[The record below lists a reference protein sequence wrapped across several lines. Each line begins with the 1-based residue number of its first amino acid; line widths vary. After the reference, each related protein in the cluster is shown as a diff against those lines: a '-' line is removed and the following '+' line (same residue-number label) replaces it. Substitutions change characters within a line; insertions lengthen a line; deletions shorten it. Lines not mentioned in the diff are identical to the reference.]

1 MYLTYILV
9 LSVLMET
16 PVARS
21 PLTDLRIVGGNLAL
35 DFVNTR
41 GGPRHGPA
49 DTEWLS
55 SYEDFAAWARRA
67 GAGGPPATPSEAAP
81 RPAEVDAI
89 AAFARVQAC
98 RDDMYEIFLALADGS
113 APPDAALRRIQ
124 LAYVE
129 ALAHG
134 QLTRGTHGCAWTWD
148 PGSGPLAPLWSV
160 VAAAVEL
167 LTHGPADR
175 IKSCHACRF
184 MFIDQSKNSSRRWCS
199 MDDCG
204 KSAKIARYLQ
214 HRSDAHRR

>member
-49 DTEWLS
+49 DSEWLS
-55 SYEDFAAWARRA
+55 SYEDFAAWSSRA
-67 GAGGPPATPSEAAP
+67 GLADPGAPLGGTAP
-81 RPAEVDAI
+81 RAALL
-89 AAFARVQAC
+89 AAFARVQAY

-113 APPDAALRRIQ
+113 APPEAALRRLQ

-134 QLTRGTHGCAWTWD
+134 QLTRGTQGCAWTWD

-167 LTHGPADR
+167 LTHGPAGR

-184 MFIDQSKNSSRRWCS
+184 MFIDQSKNGSRRWCS

-204 KSAKIARYLQ
+204 KAAKIARYLQ

>member
-1 MYLTYILV
+1 MYLASVLV
-9 LSVLMET
+9 LLVLMET
-16 PVARS
+16 PTARS

-49 DTEWLS
+49 DSEWLS
-55 SYEDFAAWARRA
+55 SYEDFAAWSSRA
-67 GAGGPPATPSEAAP
+67 GLADPSAPPSETAP
-81 RPAEVDAI
+81 RAAVL

-113 APPDAALRRIQ
+113 TPPEAALRRIQ

-129 ALAHG
+129 ALTHG
-134 QLTRGTHGCAWTWD
+134 QLTGGMEGFAWRWD
-148 PGSGPLAPLWSV
+148 PGSGPLAPLWSI

-184 MFIDQSKNSSRRWCS
+184 MFVDQSKNSSRRWCS

-204 KSAKIARYLQ
+204 KAAKIARYLQ
-214 HRSDAHRR
+214 HRTDAQGR

>member
-1 MYLTYILV
+1 
-9 LSVLMET
+9 MET
-16 PVARS
+16 PGARS
-21 PLTDLRIVGGNLAL
+21 PLTDLRIVAGNLAL

-49 DTEWLS
+49 DSEWLS
-55 SYEDFAAWARRA
+55 SYEDFAAWSSRA
-67 GAGGPPATPSEAAP
+67 GLADPSTPPAGTAPPAA
-81 RPAEVDAI
+81 RL

-113 APPDAALRRIQ
+113 APPEAALRRIQ
-124 LAYVE
+124 LTYVE

-134 QLTRGTHGCAWTWD
+134 QLTHGTQGCAWTWD

-204 KSAKIARYLQ
+204 KTAKIARYLQ
-214 HRSDAHRR
+214 HRSDAHGR

>member
-1 MYLTYILV
+1 
-9 LSVLMET
+9 MET

-49 DTEWLS
+49 DSEWLS
-55 SYEDFAAWARRA
+55 SYEDFAAWSSRA
-67 GAGGPPATPSEAAP
+67 GLADPSTPPAETAP
-81 RPAEVDAI
+81 RAALL

-113 APPDAALRRIQ
+113 APPEAALRRIQ
-124 LAYVE
+124 LTYVE

-134 QLTRGTHGCAWTWD
+134 QLTHGTQGCTWTWD

-204 KSAKIARYLQ
+204 KTAKIARYLQ
-214 HRSDAHRR
+214 HRSDAHGR